1 MSRKIFYTQLM
12 RNFLS
17 KSLDTEEFQR
27 EFLEN
32 FKAEGEL
39 FKQEEYKA
47 LEGVFYSLDM
57 YSPEGSEAFTGAV
70 SYDELVSDVA
80 QVIKK
85 LS

>member
-12 RNFLS
+12 CDFLS

-27 EFLEN
+27 DFLEN

-39 FKQEEYKA
+39 FN
-47 LEGVFYSLDM
+47 SLDM

-70 SYDELVSDVA
+70 SYDELVSDVTQA
-80 QVIKK
+80 IKK

>member
-12 RNFLS
+12 CDFLS

-27 EFLEN
+27 DFLEN

-39 FKQEEYKA
+39 FKQEEYEA

-70 SYDELVSDVA
+70 SYDELVSDVTQA
-80 QVIKK
+80 IKK